1 MVQSCRSHVGGLLLQ
16 ASDFRYVK
24 CEQGVDM
31 AEAKQPKPRNSLD
44 ATPSWDIPE
53 ALIDKAEAKEIKFF
67 PMPKI
72 EMELSPKEQAMR
84 EEYKVKKAKAIE
96 EAWAQKAR
104 FAGKLRPG
112 RKDALAAG
120 RLHDMRFDEQPKH
133 VQEAILSSAA
143 HDNAF
148 NPDSQVIQL
157 ALRTK
162 RAMAEHG
169 SLPEEQVVGFGSA
182 SKFNGGQFNKRPDF
196 PTHTGDFV
204 WTSAEEFK
212 ELRNDLDKEKTKN
225 GKKEKTEKKAKT
237 EKIEKKDKKD
247 KRDKKEK
254 RPKKPKKPK
263 LTKEEKLALKA
274 KKEEKKEKKKLKQA
288 EKDVR
293 KVERTLQKLKR
304 GRVSDSSSSSSGSS
318 WSVKRTAGHFVLCW
332 SYVLSQQLEVSNGF
346 KDWNHKSCCF
356 QWRGTPRRIIR

>member
-16 ASDFRYVK
+16 ASDFRYVIYVK

-53 ALIDKAEAKEIKFF
+53 ALIDKAEAKEINFF

-72 EMELSPKEQAMR
+72 DMELSPKEQAMR

-237 EKIEKKDKKD
+237 EKTEKKDKTRERRK
-247 KRDKKEK
+247 KRDQRSRRNQSWPKRKSWRWRQKRKKRK
-254 RPKKPKKPK
+254 R
-263 LTKEEKLALKA
+263 
-274 KKEEKKEKKKLKQA
+274 
-288 EKDVR
+288 
-293 KVERTLQKLKR
+293 KR
-304 GRVSDSSSSSSGSS
+304 S
-318 WSVKRTAGHFVLCW
+318 WSKLRKMWERSKGP
-332 SYVLSQQLEVSNGF
+332 F
-346 KDWNHKSCCF
+346 KSWNVAC
-356 QWRGTPRRIIR
+356 

>member
-1 MVQSCRSHVGGLLLQ
+1 MVRLVVLMSVAFCSKLLIFTYFHH
-16 ASDFRYVK
+16 AK
-24 CEQGVDM
+24 CKQGVDM
-31 AEAKQPKPRNSLD
+31 EAKQPKPRNSLD

-53 ALIDKAEAKEIKFF
+53 ALIDKVEASEAKEIK
-67 PMPKI
+67 
-72 EMELSPKEQAMR
+72 EMELSPKERAMM
-84 EEYKVKKAKAIE
+84 EEYKIKKAKAIE

-169 SLPEEQVVGFGSA
+169 SLPEEQVVGFGST

-196 PTHTGDFV
+196 PTHAGDFV

-212 ELRNDLDKEKTKN
+212 ELRNELDGEKIKKGKKEKT
-225 GKKEKTEKKAKT
+225 EKTEKKAKT
-237 EKIEKKDKKD
+237 EKTEKKDKKD

-274 KKEEKKEKKKLKQA
+274 KKEEQKEKKKLKQA

-304 GRVSDSSSSSSGSS
+304 GRVSDSSSSSSSS
-318 WSVKRTAGHFVLCW
+318 S
-332 SYVLSQQLEVSNGF
+332 S
-346 KDWNHKSCCF
+346 
-356 QWRGTPRRIIR
+356 

>member
-1 MVQSCRSHVGGLLLQ
+1 
-16 ASDFRYVK
+16 
-24 CEQGVDM
+24 M
-31 AEAKQPKPRNSLD
+31 ADRKQKPRNSLD
-44 ATPSWDIPE
+44 ATPSWDIP
-53 ALIDKAEAKEIKFF
+53 ALIDAEAKEITIV
-67 PMPKI
+67 PLPTPKL

-162 RAMAEHG
+162 RALAEHG

-196 PTHTGDFV
+196 PTHEGDFV
-204 WTSAEEFK
+204 WTSAEEFR
-212 ELRNDLDKEKTKN
+212 ELRNDLDEEKTKEC
-225 GKKEKTEKKAKT
+225 KKEKTEKKAKAKT
-237 EKIEKKDKKD
+237 EKADKKDKKD

-304 GRVSDSSSSSSGSS
+304 GRVSDSSSSSSSS
-318 WSVKRTAGHFVLCW
+318 S
-332 SYVLSQQLEVSNGF
+332 S
-346 KDWNHKSCCF
+346 
-356 QWRGTPRRIIR
+356 